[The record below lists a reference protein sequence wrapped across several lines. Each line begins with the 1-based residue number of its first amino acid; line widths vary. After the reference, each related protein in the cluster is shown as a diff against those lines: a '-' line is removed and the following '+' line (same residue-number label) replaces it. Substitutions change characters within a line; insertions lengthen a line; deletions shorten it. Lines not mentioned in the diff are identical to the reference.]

1 MKQSLPL
8 NRIVTVLT
16 LIFTVLT
23 ISQCNR
29 FNPEDSTLSKEQLL
43 DAMKEWYL
51 WSDTIPDVNPD
62 DYDSPSQLLE
72 AIRLDIDRWSKIV
85 ATDYNDSLLTTSIQS
100 HGFVWA
106 WDSQDKLRVGY
117 TYESTEAANAGVERG
132 WVITHING
140 QTVTR
145 NNLDE
150 LVGDS
155 IDVVNTFSF
164 QTPSGG
170 SQQLSLVNR
179 IISPLALQHTD
190 TFMVAGKQVG
200 YLVLDNFL
208 VRADSELKN
217 LFKEINDHG
226 ELDELIVDVR
236 YTQYGLTQICRYLAN
251 IIAGNNADKGPFVR
265 YEFNSIKAKDRNL
278 TYRFEPV
285 ADSLNIDKVYIITS
299 HVTSGLGEV
308 LIRGLRPYMEVYQIG
323 TTTDGKPVSIIG
335 RQFPDSTLLPVTY
348 KMTNRNF
355 DPDFFDG
362 LTPDIEVADDFSRAL
377 GDKEEACLKKALEH
391 IENYIDN
398 PRK

>member
-1 MKQSLPL
+1 MKRSIRI
-8 NRIVTVLT
+8 NRIVPLLM
-16 LIFTVLT
+16 LIFAVLM

-29 FNPEDSTLSKEQLL
+29 FTPEDSTLSNEQLL

-51 WSDTIPDVNPD
+51 WSDTMPDVNPD

-72 AIRLDIDRWSKIV
+72 ALRLDIDRWSEV
-85 ATDYNDSLLTTSIQS
+85 VPTSFNDSLYTTSIQS

-106 WDSQDKLRVGY
+106 WDSQNKLRVGY
-117 TYESTEAANAGVERG
+117 AYENTDAATAGVERG
-132 WVITHING
+132 WEITQING
-140 QTVTR
+140 QAVSR
-145 NNLDE
+145 DNLDE
-150 LVGDS
+150 LVDDS
-155 IDVVNTFSF
+155 IDVVNTFNF
-164 QTPSGG
+164 VTTSGG
-170 SQQLSLVNR
+170 SQQLSLANK

-190 TFMVAGKQVG
+190 TFTVAGKNVG
-200 YLVLDNFL
+200 YLVLNSFL

-236 YTQYGLTQICRYLAN
+236 YTSNGLTQICRYLAN
-251 IIAGNNADKGPFVR
+251 VIAGINADKGPFVR
-265 YEFNSIKAKDRNL
+265 YEFNSLQEDQRNV

-285 ADSLNIDKVYIITS
+285 ADSLDIEKVYIITS
-299 HVTSGLGEV
+299 HVTSGLSEV
-308 LIRGLRPYMEVYQIG
+308 LIRGLRPYMDVYQIG

-348 KMTNRNF
+348 KMTNRNY

-362 LTPDIEVADDFSRAL
+362 LTPDIEVADDFSKAL
-377 GDKEEACLKKALEH
+377 GNKEEACLKKALEH
-391 IENYIDN
+391 IENYIEE

>member
-1 MKQSLPL
+1 MKQSITL
-8 NRIVTVLT
+8 NRVVTGLVLILAVIT
-16 LIFTVLT
+16 L
-23 ISQCNR
+23 SQCKR
-29 FNPEDSTLSKEQLL
+29 FTPEDSTLSKQQLL

-72 AIRLDIDRWSKIV
+72 AIKPDIDRWSKII
-85 ATDYNDSLLTTSIQS
+85 ATDYNDSLFTTSLQS

-117 TYESTEAANAGVERG
+117 TYESTEAATAGVERG
-132 WVITHING
+132 WEITQING

-145 NNLDE
+145 NNIDE
-150 LVGDS
+150 LVDDS

-164 QTPSGG
+164 QTTSGG
-170 SQQLSLVNR
+170 SQQLSFANR
-179 IISPLALQHTD
+179 IISPLALQHSD

-217 LFKEINDHG
+217 LFNEINDHG
-226 ELDELIVDVR
+226 ELDELIVDIR

-265 YEFNSIKAKDRNL
+265 YEFNSIKAKDRNV
-278 TYRFEPV
+278 TYRLEPV

-323 TTTDGKPVSIIG
+323 TTTDGQPVSIIG

-348 KMTNRNF
+348 KMTNRNY

-362 LTPDIEVADDFSRAL
+362 LSPDIEVADDFSHEL
-377 GDKEEACLKKALEH
+377 GDKEEACLKKAIEH
-391 IENYIDN
+391 IENYIEE

>member
-1 MKQSLPL
+1 MKQSITL
-8 NRIVTVLT
+8 NRVVTGLVLILAVIT
-16 LIFTVLT
+16 L
-23 ISQCNR
+23 SQCKR
-29 FNPEDSTLSKEQLL
+29 FTPEDSTLSKQQLL

-72 AIRLDIDRWSKIV
+72 AIKPDIDRWSKII
-85 ATDYNDSLLTTSIQS
+85 ATDYNDSLFTTSLQS

-117 TYESTEAANAGVERG
+117 TYESTEAATAGVERG
-132 WVITHING
+132 WEITQING

-145 NNLDE
+145 NNIDE
-150 LVGDS
+150 LVDDS

-164 QTPSGG
+164 QTTSGG
-170 SQQLSLVNR
+170 SQQLSFANR
-179 IISPLALQHTD
+179 IISSLALQHSD

-217 LFKEINDHG
+217 LFNEINDHG
-226 ELDELIVDVR
+226 ELDELIVDIR

-265 YEFNSIKAKDRNL
+265 YEFNSIKAKDRNV
-278 TYRFEPV
+278 TYRLEPV

-323 TTTDGKPVSIIG
+323 TTTDGQPVSIIG

-348 KMTNRNF
+348 KMTNRNY

-362 LTPDIEVADDFSRAL
+362 LSPDIEVADDFSHEL
-377 GDKEEACLKKALEH
+377 GDKEEACLKKAIEH
-391 IENYIDN
+391 IENYIEE